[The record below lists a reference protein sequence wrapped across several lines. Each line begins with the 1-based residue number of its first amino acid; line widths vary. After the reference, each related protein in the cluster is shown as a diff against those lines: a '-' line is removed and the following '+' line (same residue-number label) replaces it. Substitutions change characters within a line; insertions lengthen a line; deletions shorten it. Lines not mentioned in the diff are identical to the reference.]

1 MGGMTMWFAKSTK
14 GYLWPRRRKKL
25 KEPID
30 KDIDGYTKSKDE
42 SSSVN
47 GEGRK
52 TGSKDDLK

>member
-1 MGGMTMWFAKSTK
+1 MTMWFTKSEK
-14 GYLWPRRRKKL
+14 GYLWPRRRKRL

-30 KDIDGYTKSKDE
+30 EENDGYIYSEGK

-52 TGSKDDLK
+52 TVSKDINE